1 MQERSFKEFR
11 KVVEILG
18 DFTEENWGVLYKHL
32 NTDVAPQQQIVN
44 RDKIMYD
51 FMKELGIPANLKG
64 YNYLVEAIQM
74 LLKDPKMYEGAITK
88 SLYPEI
94 AKKYKTTS
102 NRVERAMRHCIEV
115 SADRAGVDVMDK
127 IFGMTVSAYRGKPT
141 NSEFI
146 YGAARYLELMLESRE

>member
-1 MQERSFKEFR
+1 
-11 KVVEILG
+11 
-18 DFTEENWGVLYKHL
+18 
-32 NTDVAPQQQIVN
+32 
-44 RDKIMYD
+44 MYD

-74 LLKDPKMYEGAITK
+74 LLNDPKMYEGAITK

-146 YGAARYLELMLESRE
+146 YGAARYLELILESQD